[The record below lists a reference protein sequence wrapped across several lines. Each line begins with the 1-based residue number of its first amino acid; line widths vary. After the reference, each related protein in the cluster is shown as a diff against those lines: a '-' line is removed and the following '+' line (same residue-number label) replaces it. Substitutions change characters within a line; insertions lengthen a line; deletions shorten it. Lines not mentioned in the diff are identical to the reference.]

1 MKFKP
6 TGKHNA
12 VFDIVLEKG
21 HNEKIVQNL
30 WEMIQEQIRFLKMI

>member
-12 VFDIVLEKG
+12 VYDIVLEKG
-21 HNEKIVQNL
+21 HNEKWEPQNDKIKHL
-30 WEMIQEQIRFLKMI
+30 IIEV